1 MEDKLK
7 EYIKFKIAVSK
18 MKEKEKNN
26 AEFTNKKIG
35 IVACFC
41 IILTTSCVFA
51 TDISNFIKNKFN
63 LGNGIETA
71 INNGYIKET
80 NMDFVNSTIN
90 IDNIDVA
97 TKISD
102 FYIDDYNIG
111 IHFDFQFQNDINN
124 LIDLNNLKNIDLI
137 DLIIVDEN
145 NKIVFNGANQE
156 DFEFFCIKNNL
167 SYKYEDYMKG
177 GVNNFITA
185 YNSENNII
193 TLTYNIYNEKY
204 PHLKELHLNFSKIK
218 ITKKDTEDAIILSG
232 NWKIHLEIPEVMYNR
247 SYEYYKV
254 VNCDNDNFDIYT
266 AKVSDTGFEIGIT
279 ISDIEEP
286 TYPEELKKKENEIN
300 SNNVNK
306 DIEIVDEKTVIIP
319 TTILSNINNVDNV
332 ENNALKEL
340 YSQSPY
346 KEMYEEYWKK
356 MQPINVNGESQIITS
371 NENTEGSYVLNSNNE
386 KFRCTMSPTRKQ
398 NANFIYG
405 NKFDF
410 YETFEMTKYDATNKI
425 SVIIEFYGNPV
436 TIELEKI
443 DKD

>member
-80 NMDFVNSTIN
+80 NMDFVNSTTN

-167 SYKYEDYMKG
+167 SYKY
-177 GVNNFITA
+177 
-185 YNSENNII
+185 
-193 TLTYNIYNEKY
+193 
-204 PHLKELHLNFSKIK
+204 
-218 ITKKDTEDAIILSG
+218 
-232 NWKIHLEIPEVMYNR
+232 
-247 SYEYYKV
+247 
-254 VNCDNDNFDIYT
+254 
-266 AKVSDTGFEIGIT
+266 
-279 ISDIEEP
+279 
-286 TYPEELKKKENEIN
+286 
-300 SNNVNK
+300 
-306 DIEIVDEKTVIIP
+306 
-319 TTILSNINNVDNV
+319 
-332 ENNALKEL
+332 
-340 YSQSPY
+340 
-346 KEMYEEYWKK
+346 
-356 MQPINVNGESQIITS
+356 
-371 NENTEGSYVLNSNNE
+371 
-386 KFRCTMSPTRKQ
+386 
-398 NANFIYG
+398 
-405 NKFDF
+405 
-410 YETFEMTKYDATNKI
+410 
-425 SVIIEFYGNPV
+425 
-436 TIELEKI
+436 
-443 DKD
+443 